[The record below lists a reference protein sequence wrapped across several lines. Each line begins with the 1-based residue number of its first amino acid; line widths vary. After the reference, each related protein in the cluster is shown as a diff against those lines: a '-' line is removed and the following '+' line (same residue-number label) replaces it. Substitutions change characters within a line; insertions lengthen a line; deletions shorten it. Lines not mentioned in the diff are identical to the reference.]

1 MTRKQIATR
10 KLVAHKLGELL
21 VLSEYAYDSITGP
34 GELLKISKQGK
45 NILIKALFPIK
56 LELGIWEIELEFDL
70 DKPDRFN
77 CKIMFP
83 DYWVEKGS
91 PLYTSSLVKNYK
103 EFDRFIDSTIKTE
116 EAFLKVLK
124 EKELEETKQ
133 NSPA

>member
-1 MTRKQIATR
+1 MTKKQIATR

-21 VLSEYAYDSITGP
+21 VLSEYAYDSITEP

-70 DKPDRFN
+70 SNHDRFN
-77 CKIMFP
+77 CKIIFP

-133 NSPA
+133 NNPV